1 MNQISLSIILG
12 KIFFIQL
19 DNNKS
24 FLGNFKPE
32 KYKNNYD
39 IGLFFYLP
47 DIKVDNNRILQ
58 FVKVNFSCTIE
69 SISAAR
75 QP

>member
-12 KIFFIQL
+12 TFFFIQL
-19 DNNKS
+19 DTNKS
-24 FLGNFKPE
+24 FLGNFKPV
-32 KYKNNYD
+32 KYKYNYD
-39 IGLFFYLP
+39 TGLFFYLH
-47 DIKVDNNRILQ
+47 DIKVDNNEILQ